1 MTEHKLFIDGCWED
15 GASSREILSPF
26 SGKAVSRCA
35 QASAEQLERAL
46 AAAQT
51 SGKLFRKISR
61 FGRSRLLAAMARG
74 IEARRADIVEAMIA
88 EAGKPRTLSDGE
100 VSRAIVTFTIAAEE
114 AKRLGGE
121 VVPVDVDSA
130 GRAYAPAVSHWAPR
144 GPILAIAPF
153 NFPLNLIAHKVAPA
167 LAVGA
172 SVIVK
177 PPPQAPGAARIL
189 AEIFEAAA
197 AEASDAREKIPLAAL
212 QVLSAAND
220 VLAKAVADPRI
231 SILSF
236 TGSDKVGW
244 MLQEKAARKKLILEL
259 GGNAAVI
266 VEADADLARA
276 AARCAFGGFAYAGQV
291 CISVQRI
298 LVRGDVAAH
307 FTELLLA
314 ETAKIACGDPARP
327 DVLVGPLIDAAAA
340 DRVLAWIEEA
350 RRDGAK
356 VLCGGTRAGNVIA
369 PTVLTGVKPTA
380 KLSCE
385 EAFGPVVV
393 VDAYGALDE
402 AVAAVNSSRFGLQA
416 GLFTDGA
423 AAIRRAAE
431 ELEVGGLMIN
441 EVPTYR
447 ADNMPYGGVKD
458 SGLGREGV
466 RYTMEE
472 YCERRTV
479 VAWQG

>member
-1 MTEHKLFIDGCWED
+1 MTDHRLFIDGRWED
-15 GASSREILSPF
+15 GASSREIRSPF
-26 SGKAVSRCA
+26 SGSVVARCA
-35 QASAEQLERAL
+35 QASPDQMERAL
-46 AAAQT
+46 AAAHV
-51 SGKLFRKISR
+51 SGKSFRKISR
-61 FGRSRLLAAMARG
+61 YGRSRLLSAMARG
-74 IEARRADIVEAMIA
+74 LESRRAEISSSIVA
-88 EAGKPRTLSDGE
+88 EAGKPLTLADGE
-100 VSRAIVTFTIAAEE
+100 ISRAIVTFTIAAEE

-121 VVPVDVDSA
+121 VVPVDVDAA
-130 GRAYAPAVSHWAPR
+130 GRAYEPAVSHWVPR
-144 GPILAIAPF
+144 GPVLAIAPF

-177 PPPQAPGAARIL
+177 PPPQAPGAAKIM
-189 AEIFEAAA
+189 AEIFAAA
-197 AEASDAREKIPLAAL
+197 AVEASDAREKIPSAAL
-212 QVLSAAND
+212 QVVNGPND
-220 VLAKAVADPRI
+220 VIGLAVADSRV

-259 GGNAAVI
+259 GGNAAVV

-276 AARCAFGGFAYAGQV
+276 ASRCAFGSFAYAGQV

-298 LVRGDVAAH
+298 LVQRGAVER

-314 ETAKIACGDPARP
+314 ETAKIKSGDPARA
-327 DVLVGPLIDAAAA
+327 DVLVGPLIDVAAA
-340 DRVLAWIEEA
+340 DRVMSWIDEA

-356 VLCGGTRAGNVIA
+356 VLCGGTRVGNVIA
-369 PTVLTGVKPTA
+369 PTILTGVRPTA

-385 EAFGPVVV
+385 EAFGPVAT
-393 VDAYGALDE
+393 VDVYGALDE

-416 GLFTDGA
+416 GLFTGAA

-447 ADNMPYGGVKD
+447 ADNLPYGGVKD

-466 RYTMEE
+466 RYAMEE

-479 VAWQG
+479 VAWRG